1 MRIPRKRDC
10 LGEENKKFTPNFRG
24 DNHQVHLS
32 KEGADE
38 VVLLMVTFQRQAYT
52 SDVFGWV
59 ELNTAILEEFRQA
72 TVRVL
77 KKSFSGSQEVFQL
90 GEEGDADDKVTWVLC
105 HSILGCLWLSF
116 DDSFKREC
124 SNFVND

>member
-77 KKSFSGSQEVFQL
+77 KKCFHILQSL
-90 GEEGDADDKVTWVLC
+90 GLRKYMTKIQSLIIPLRELHTALQADL
-105 HSILGCLWLSF
+105 
-116 DDSFKREC
+116 
-124 SNFVND
+124 